1 MGLPRKL
8 DVLVSL
14 FARHANTEDELTAFG
29 PGILL
34 GKAAPRWW
42 RRVVVVTHVVECRI
56 DIHLR
61 VKPLFDPAVP
71 HPDASLVNF

>member
-42 RRVVVVTHVVECRI
+42 RRVVVVVTTCDMHNMHMHMHMHMHMCM
-56 DIHLR
+56 HM
-61 VKPLFDPAVP
+61 
-71 HPDASLVNF
+71 